1 LCHHDLAQPK
11 IPISLHNH
19 GAEST
24 RERLGEKSGLG
35 GFFLQCR
42 FADKGPGGEG
52 RSLELDGYDPVNK
65 NFTSDAYGD
74 DGGRFSGVLTITGN
88 TWTYAGRW
96 VSEGKQYQYKG
107 TFVLAPDLASGTY
120 KEEIS
125 VDGKTWTTYGESK
138 WTKAQPAP
146 KK

>member
-1 LCHHDLAQPK
+1 
-11 IPISLHNH
+11 
-19 GAEST
+19 
-24 RERLGEKSGLG
+24 
-35 GFFLQCR
+35 
-42 FADKGPGGEG
+42 
-52 RSLELDGYDPVNK
+52 
-65 NFTSDAYGD
+65 
-74 DGGRFSGVLTITGN
+74 VLTINGN
-88 TWTYAGRW
+88 TRTYAGKS
-96 VSEGKQYQYKG
+96 VKPGKQYQYKG